1 MQFDDVN
8 IGGQLK
14 VGTGVCAAI
23 KEGRQKINGSA
34 LVEGPMV
41 VGGPTQFGAAE
52 ATLMV
57 GACTNDDPDSIT
69 PESSIGV
76 SGNLPTGIKVKGN
89 LYVE

>member
-23 KEGRQKINGSA
+23 KEGRQKINGSMLA
-34 LVEGPMV
+34 EGPV
-41 VGGPTQFGAAE
+41 VFGSPTAFGSQE

-57 GACTNDDPDSIT
+57 GPTTNEDPDST
-69 PESSIGV
+69 TQESS
-76 SGNLPTGIKVKGN
+76 
-89 LYVE
+89 